1 MMKNLIYLLLFIL
14 NVASAEDFRVGSV
27 DENVLIETSQ
37 KDFLTTVKVVKNKKN
52 LLSYQ
57 ADLVTQKL
65 LKSGLVKFKN
75 KDQPFLVTVWTGG
88 AHGQELIV
96 FDLAKYNKSDKEA
109 AIAYVYGSAWTIDMD
124 INQERIVIKG
134 NKEVDE
140 KTNLPVKEELT
151 FKP

>member
-1 MMKNLIYLLLFIL
+1 MMKKLIYLLIFTL
-14 NVASAEDFRVGSV
+14 NVAVAEDFRVGSV
-27 DENVLIETSQ
+27 EKDLLIATSQ
-37 KDFLTTVKVVKNKKN
+37 KEFLTTVKVVKDKKAIF
-52 LLSYQ
+52 SYE

-65 LKSGLVKFKN
+65 LKSGLVKFKD
-75 KDQPFLVTVWTGG
+75 KEQPFLVTVWTSG

-96 FDLAKYNKSDKEA
+96 FDLAKFNKSNKEA
-109 AIAYVYGSAWTIDMD
+109 SIAYLYGSAWTIDLD
-124 INQERIVIKG
+124 INQERILIKG